1 MKQRFKLL
9 TLALGLLMGVT
20 MTSCLDSG
28 GEYQSS
34 MTAIAKVYPNYGWGS
49 PYVFRTPGQAFTIMP
64 TEASINSLESQ
75 NEQFNMSNLVGKIV
89 NIGYYWNS
97 DDPNVVQ
104 DSTSIEG
111 VNLYAIQS
119 LDFPTLVVP
128 AENKGTARDS
138 VATHPI
144 ISLNPTDPYGQKYQP
159 YFFDDSKTEIV
170 VPISYYAPNDSR
182 ATSQSVTLVYYPDDA
197 ATVSDKN
204 EGILRLYLNYRV
216 RGVED
221 YATQSQSF
229 NFVAFNLYNMSSS
242 TNIASQWGGSIDKVR
257 IVAKVNSFST
267 DIDNS
272 GTEEEPYDVVTIEE
286 LESK

>member
-20 MTSCLDSG
+20 MTSCLGDG

-34 MTAIAKVYPNYGWGS
+34 GTAIAKVYSNYGM
-49 PYVFRTPGQAFTIMP
+49 YYYFKTPGQTITITP
-64 TEASINSLESQ
+64 TEASIINLESL
-75 NEQFNMSNLVGKIV
+75 NKDFKMSNLIGKIV
-89 NIGYYWNS
+89 SIGYYWNP

-104 DSTSIEG
+104 DETSIEG
-111 VNLYAIQS
+111 VSLYGIQS
-119 LDFPTLVVP
+119 LDFPTLVVS

-144 ISLNPTDPYGQKYQP
+144 VSLNPSDAYGQKYQP
-159 YFFDDSKTEIV
+159 YFFDDNKSEVI
-170 VPISYYAPNDSR
+170 VPINYYEPNDSR
-182 ATSQSVTLVYYPDDA
+182 ATSASFTLVYYPDDI

-216 RGVED
+216 NGVED
-221 YATQSQSF
+221 YSTQSQTF
-229 NFVAFNLYNMSSS
+229 NFVAFNLRNMSPN
-242 TNIASQWGGSIDKVR
+242 TNIGSQWGGVIDKVR

-267 DIDNS
+267 DMDNS
-272 GTEEEPYDVVTIEE
+272 GTEEKVYDVVTIEE

>member
-20 MTSCLDSG
+20 MTSCLGDG

-34 MTAIAKVYPNYGWGS
+34 ATAIAKVYSNFGMFYS
-49 PYVFRTPGQAFTIMP
+49 FKTPGNAITISP

-75 NEQFNMSNLVGKIV
+75 NENFTMSSLVGKIV
-89 NIGYYWNS
+89 SIGYYWNS
-97 DDPNVVQ
+97 DDPNFVQ
-104 DSTSIEG
+104 TETSIEG
-111 VNLYAIQS
+111 VNLYAIQP

-144 ISLNPTDPYGQKYQP
+144 ISLNPTDAYGQKYQP
-159 YFFDDSKTEIV
+159 YFFDNNKAEII
-170 VPISYYAPNDSR
+170 VPVNYYAPTDSR
-182 ATSQSVTLVYYPDDA
+182 ATSISITLVYYPDDL
-197 ATVSDKN
+197 ATVADKN

-216 RGVED
+216 NGVED
-221 YATQSQSF
+221 YATQRSSF
-229 NFVAFNLYNMSSS
+229 NFVAFSLHNMTPN
-242 TNIASQWGGSIDKVR
+242 TNIANQWGGSIDKVR
-257 IVAKVNSFST
+257 IVAKVNSYST
-267 DIDNS
+267 DMDNV
-272 GTEEEPYDVVTIEE
+272 GTEEEVYDVVTIEE